1 MARNRNGA
9 RVGFIRDRVQLFNP
23 KVRRWVKIDT
33 KNGTIVAVKK
43 DHLPWKGVRKAK
55 QKRLRLLPGEQV
67 TNLVDPPTDQT
78 PA

>member
-1 MARNRNGA
+1 MARNKNGA

-33 KNGTIVAVKK
+33 KNGRIVAVKK
-43 DHLPWKGVRKAK
+43 DHLPWKGVRKAR
-55 QKRLRLLPGEQV
+55 QKRLKLLPGEQV
-67 TNLVDPPTDQT
+67 PDRANLSADQT